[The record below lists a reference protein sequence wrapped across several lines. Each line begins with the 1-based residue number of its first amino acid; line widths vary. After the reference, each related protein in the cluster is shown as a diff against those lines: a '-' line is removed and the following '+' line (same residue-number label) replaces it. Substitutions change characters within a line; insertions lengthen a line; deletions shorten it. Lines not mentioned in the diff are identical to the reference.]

1 MQKIVLLLSLLLL
14 AIAMGASGT
23 VAQDELPVGGVWEDG
38 ARMRIPR
45 FEAASAVMDG
55 QIYIAGG
62 WSGTYDILDSME
74 VYDIESNTWSE
85 AAPMP
90 RGLHHFEM
98 AAIDGLLY
106 VSGGAYGAAR
116 EVNDLIYSYD
126 PETDTWSEV
135 TQAPDTRIAHAMVAV
150 DESLVMIGG
159 GPSYTLYTGEV
170 WSYNV
175 VTDEWD
181 TSHPDLPTQRDHV
194 AAVVLDGLLYV
205 IGGRSNSGLINY
217 ATVEVYD
224 PVERAWSEVAPLP
237 EERSSVTAAVINGQI
252 HVTGGEDISGDTA
265 RAFGDH
271 YVYDPQTDTWTTLRR
286 APRRVH
292 GVSSVGY
299 DGRWYILSGSTAPGD
314 AAGVIRVIMIFT
326 PDDE

>member
-1 MQKIVLLLSLLLL
+1 MRTAIRIPGLLVL
-14 AIAMGASGT
+14 AIVMGAAGT
-23 VAQDELPVGGVWEDG
+23 LAQDALPVGGVWEDG
-38 ARMRIPR
+38 ARMQIPR
-45 FEAASAVMDG
+45 FEAAAAALDG
-55 QIYIAGG
+55 RIYIAGG
-62 WSGTYDILDSME
+62 WSGTYEILDSTE
-74 VYDIESNTWSE
+74 VYEIESNTWSQ
-85 AAPMP
+85 AAAMP

-98 AAIDGLLY
+98 AAINGLLY
-106 VSGGAYGAAR
+106 VSGGAFGMHD
-116 EVNDLIYSYD
+116 VSDLIYSYN

-150 DESLVMIGG
+150 DESLFMIGG
-159 GPSYTLYTGEV
+159 GPLYTLYTGEV

-194 AAVVLDGLLYV
+194 AAVVLDGLIYV
-205 IGGRSNSGLINY
+205 IGGRSNSGLVNY

-224 PVERAWSEVAPLP
+224 PVEREWSEVAPLP
-237 EERSSVTAAVINGQI
+237 AERSSVTAAVVNGRI
-252 HVTGGEDISGDTA
+252 HVTGGEDISADTA
-265 RAFGDH
+265 RSFGDH
-271 YVYDPQTDTWTTLRR
+271 YVYDPETDTWTTLRR

-292 GVSSVGY
+292 GVSSVAY

-326 PDDE
+326 PGEE